1 MLDFFKKMSVVY
13 LCVFLTACGAT
24 TENNVDFSYLISAS
38 SDINPDIEGR
48 PSSVIVRVYQLANKI
63 NFENANYNELFE
75 SDHNA
80 LGTEFITLNEYFVD
94 PGSKNDIE
102 LKISENTK
110 YIGVVV
116 GYRSV
121 EMVTW
126 RTVMSVPEKSFF
138 SDSGLEI
145 KVEKL
150 SVRVIKI

>member
-1 MLDFFKKMSVVY
+1 MLDYFKKMSVVC
-13 LCVFLTACGAT
+13 LCIILTACGAT
-24 TENNVDFSYLISAS
+24 TENNVDFRYLISAS

-63 NFENANYNELFE
+63 NFENANYDALFE

-94 PGSKNDIE
+94 PNSQNDVD

-110 YIGVVV
+110 FIGVVV

-121 EMVTW
+121 DMVTW
-126 RTVMSVPEKSFF
+126 RTVMPVPEKSFWR
-138 SDSGLEI
+138 DSGLEI